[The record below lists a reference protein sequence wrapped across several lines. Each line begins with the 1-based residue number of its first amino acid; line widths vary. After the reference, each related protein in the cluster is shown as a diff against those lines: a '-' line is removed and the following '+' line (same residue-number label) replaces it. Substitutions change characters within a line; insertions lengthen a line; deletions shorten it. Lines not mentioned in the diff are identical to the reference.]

1 MQMTKKNIGITIAAV
16 LALLA
21 VGIVAYTLQ
30 APKPKDP
37 SAEKKKLKR
46 KNARTHKGA
55 RSAAD
60 QKSTAIST
68 SRSRK
73 EKPLL
78 TEDIDFDD
86 ISKLT
91 EAQLELLRELQRGID
106 ANSLKQVAKTAEK
119 IQKLQREK
127 GDDAVPV
134 VMRQAAVEALSY
146 FLPDAIVELIGFS
159 ADSDQ
164 DVLDDVL
171 EQFDDAIDGTELGDK
186 DLSKILTSV
195 SKQVTHEEMLDSI
208 FSGIETDMRN
218 SVAVATYKE
227 ILKSGTEEAKQRVWE
242 SVEDFTGEE
251 ITTVEQLDEWLKQNP
266 DDEDDDDLY
275 GPAPIDDDDNDDN

>member
-1 MQMTKKNIGITIAAV
+1 MQMTKKHIGITIAAV

-21 VGIVAYTLQ
+21 AGIVAYTLQ
-30 APKPKDP
+30 TPKQKDP
-37 SAEKKKLKR
+37 SSEKKKSKKR
-46 KNARTHKGA
+46 NTRTYKGA
-55 RSAAD
+55 NAATD
-60 QKSTAIST
+60 KKSTAVS
-68 SRSRK
+68 SARSQK

-86 ISKLT
+86 IAKLT
-91 EAQLELLRELQRGID
+91 EAQLALLRELQKGID
-106 ANSLKQVAKTAEK
+106 ANSLKQVAKAAEK
-119 IQKLQREK
+119 IQKLLREK
-127 GDDAVPV
+127 GDEAVPV

-171 EQFDDAIDGTELGDK
+171 EQFEDAIDGTELGDR

-227 ILKSGTEEAKQRVWE
+227 ILKSGTDAAKQRVWE

-275 GPAPIDDDDNDDN
+275 GPAPLDDDDDD

>member
-1 MQMTKKNIGITIAAV
+1 MTKKHIGIIAAAV

-21 VGIVAYTLQ
+21 TSVIVYIVR
-30 APKPKDP
+30 APKQKAPA
-37 SAEKKKLKR
+37 AEQKKAKKKH
-46 KNARTHKGA
+46 ARTHRAEPVAAQKKGA
-55 RSAAD
+55 
-60 QKSTAIST
+60 AISQN
-68 SRSRK
+68 RSYK

-78 TEDIDFDD
+78 TDDIDFDD
-86 ISKLT
+86 ISKLNET
-91 EAQLELLRELQRGID
+91 ELELLRELQKGID
-106 ANSLKQVAKTAEK
+106 SSSLKRVAKAVEK

-127 GDDAVPV
+127 GDDAVAV
-134 VMRQAAVEALSY
+134 VVREAAVEALGY
-146 FLPDAIVELIGFS
+146 FLPESLAELIGFM

-171 EQFDDAIDGTELGDK
+171 MQFEDAIDNSELGDRE
-186 DLSKILTSV
+186 LSGIMTSV
-195 SKQVTHEEMLDSI
+195 AKQISHEEALDSI

-227 ILKSGTEEAKQRVWE
+227 ILKSGTDAAKQRVWE

-266 DDEDDDDLY
+266 DDEDDEDLY
-275 GPAPIDDDDNDDN
+275 GPSPLDDDDDDDN